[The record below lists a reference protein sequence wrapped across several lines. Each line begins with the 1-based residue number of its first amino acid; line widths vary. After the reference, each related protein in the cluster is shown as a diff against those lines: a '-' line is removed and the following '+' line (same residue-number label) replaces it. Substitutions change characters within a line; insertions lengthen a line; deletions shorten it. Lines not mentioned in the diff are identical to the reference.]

1 MPVKYFLL
9 SFSMGTALLASA
21 CSKDTNNTSTQWPS
35 ADDRDVNT
43 VADAPR
49 AALPRACTLV
59 TAAEA
64 EAVIGS
70 AVGQMADDPE
80 NCMWAGGDNP
90 GRLTMLMVQIIR
102 ADTPAETAV
111 LFDSLTGLSGNLNM
125 TVNDQLGEKTRKS
138 GQEVEGLGDA
148 AWCSSSNADLVGTQ
162 QMIVRNGTII
172 LSLNV
177 TGMTKGER
185 KSSLCPQLETASRKA
200 FSRLG
205 GAQ

>member
-1 MPVKYFLL
+1 MLVKYRLLFLVI
-9 SFSMGTALLASA
+9 SATLLMAG
-21 CSKDTNNTSTQWPS
+21 CSNNADSTSTQWPS
-35 ADDRDVNT
+35 VDEPATNT
-43 VADAPR
+43 TTDTARP
-49 AALPRACTLV
+49 ALPRACTLV
-59 TAAEA
+59 TAEEA
-64 EAVIGS
+64 QAVVGY

-102 ADTPAETAV
+102 ADTAAESNA

-138 GQEVEGLGDA
+138 GQEIEGLGDA

-185 KSSLCPQLETASRKA
+185 KASLCPQLEIASRKA

>member
-1 MPVKYFLL
+1 MFANKKLL
-9 SFSMGTALLASA
+9 YISLLIAPLIAGCNKSVE
-21 CSKDTNNTSTQWPS
+21 SDSTQWPS
-35 ADDRDVNT
+35 TADSGINA
-43 VADAPR
+43 VADKPDK
-49 AALPRACTLV
+49 ALPRACTLI
-59 TAAEA
+59 TADEA
-64 EAVIGS
+64 QAVIS
-70 AVGQMADDPE
+70 YPAVPMADDPE

-90 GRLTMLMVQIIR
+90 GRLTMFMVQILR

-111 LFDSLTGLSGNLNM
+111 LFDNLTGLSGNLGM
-125 TVNDQLGEKTRKS
+125 AVNEQLGKKTRKS
-138 GQEVEGLGDA
+138 GQDIEGLGDA

>member
-1 MPVKYFLL
+1 MLVKHRLL
-9 SFSMGTALLASA
+9 FFVISTALLVTG
-21 CSKDTNNTSTQWPS
+21 CSKDADSTSTQWPS
-35 ADDRDVNT
+35 VDEPVESTTT
-43 VADAPR
+43 VAER
-49 AALPRACTLV
+49 AVLPRACTLV
-59 TAAEA
+59 TAEEA
-64 EAVIGS
+64 QVVVGY

-90 GRLTMLMVQIIR
+90 GRLTMLMVQVIR
-102 ADTPAETAV
+102 ADTVAESNA

-148 AWCSSSNADLVGTQ
+148 AWCSSSNADLVGSQ

-185 KSSLCPQLETASRKA
+185 KASLCPQLETASRKA